1 VWPFFSKKFSQ
12 RRRISAVSIGA
23 SKTCGRCGHVMDISG
38 YLTLGNADGVAYG
51 NVFLSGG
58 H

>member
-1 VWPFFSKKFSQ
+1 
-12 RRRISAVSIGA
+12 
-23 SKTCGRCGHVMDISG
+23 MDISG